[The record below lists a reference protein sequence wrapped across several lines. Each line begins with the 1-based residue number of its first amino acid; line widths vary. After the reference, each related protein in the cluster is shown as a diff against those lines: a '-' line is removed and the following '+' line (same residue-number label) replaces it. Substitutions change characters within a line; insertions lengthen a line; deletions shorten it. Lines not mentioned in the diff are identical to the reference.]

1 VNTKRIDPV
10 ALAAFAAAV
19 YENAGVP
26 DADAALLADTL
37 VQADLWGH
45 QSHGVLR
52 LDWYLARILAKKMN
66 PVTQAEK
73 VVDGG
78 AIAVVDGH
86 DGVGQV
92 LTHLAIKEAVERAKQ
107 HGIGAVGV
115 RNSNHFGT
123 AMYYTAVGARE
134 GCVAFLSTNAS
145 PAMAPWG
152 GRKKVVGTNPWSWAA
167 PAGRH
172 PPMMLDVANTGVAR
186 GKIYL
191 ARQKGERIPEGWAL
205 DASGAP
211 TTDPQAAIDGIV
223 LPMAQHKGYAIALM
237 MDVLSGVLT
246 GSGFGSNVHGPYQF
260 EHASQCGHLAI
271 AIDIAAIQS
280 VADFNARME
289 QLIAEIKGVPLAQG
303 CDEVFYPGEMEA
315 RNDTRNRKE
324 GLLLPD
330 DTLTDL
336 AHIAKKSGLT
346 SKLPF

>member
-1 VNTKRIDPV
+1 
-10 ALAAFAAAV
+10 
-19 YENAGVP
+19 
-26 DADAALLADTL
+26 
-37 VQADLWGH
+37 
-45 QSHGVLR
+45 
-52 LDWYLARILAKKMN
+52 
-66 PVTQAEK
+66 
-73 VVDGG
+73 
-78 AIAVVDGH
+78 
-86 DGVGQV
+86 
-92 LTHLAIKEAVERAKQ
+92 
-107 HGIGAVGV
+107 
-115 RNSNHFGT
+115 
-123 AMYYTAVGARE
+123 
-134 GCVAFLSTNAS
+134 
-145 PAMAPWG
+145 
-152 GRKKVVGTNPWSWAA
+152 
-167 PAGRH
+167 
-172 PPMMLDVANTGVAR
+172 MMLDVANTGVAR

-289 QLIAEIKGVPLAQG
+289 QLISEIKGVPLAQG